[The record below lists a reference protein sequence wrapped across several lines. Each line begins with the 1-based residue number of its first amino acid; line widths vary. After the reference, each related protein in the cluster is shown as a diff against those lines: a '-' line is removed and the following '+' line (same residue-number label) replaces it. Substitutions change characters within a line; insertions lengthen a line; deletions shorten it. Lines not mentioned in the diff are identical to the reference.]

1 MYTKRKY
8 LKSGCTLKNVKHAIL
23 IREFGKCQKKFNI
36 QDHEILAYQ
45 VQK

>member
-23 IREFGKCQKKFNI
+23 IRVFGKCQKNLTFKI
-36 QDHEILAYQ
+36 MKY
-45 VQK
+45 